1 MDLKQSILW
10 QLQSIRG
17 LSDQMLTTFKTPTDW
32 THQVFPGAN
41 HALWIVGH
49 LALVDN
55 NVAGKFFDKMIEK
68 PNYKE
73 KFGRQSQPSSNA
85 ADYPAPEELLEFFR
99 ERRRTLL
106 ASIEQFPASDFDNP
120 VPPGLPPV
128 VQNVGQMFVFV
139 ANHEALHSGQLSM
152 SRRSLGHPPVVG

>member
-1 MDLKQSILW
+1 MDLRQRILW

-17 LSDQMLTTFKTPTDW
+17 LTDQMLPAFKTPEHW

-55 NVAGKFFDKMIEK
+55 NVLGKFFDKMIET
-68 PNYKE
+68 PIYKE
-73 KFGRQSQPSSNA
+73 KFGRQSQPSPKA
-85 ADYPAPEELLEFFR
+85 ADYPAPEEVVEFFR

-106 ASIEQFPASDFDNP
+106 ASIEQFPASDFDNS
-120 VPPGLPPV
+120 VPPGLPPFV
-128 VQNVGQMFVFV
+128 ENAGQMFAFV
-139 ANHEALHSGQLSM
+139 ATHEALHSGQLSM